1 MDNKKYYYLK
11 LKENFFES
19 DSMVLLENMKD
30 GYLYSNILLKLYLR
44 SLKDGG
50 RLMLNGAIPYNS
62 QMLASVT
69 RHQVGTLEKALDIFK
84 ELGLIEILDSGAI
97 YMMDIQNF
105 IGKSSTEADRQR
117 EYYNRIERD
126 KANKVSCKK
135 SYKKSTPETEIE
147 LKTEKEIKIDY
158 QQIADM
164 YNNTCVSFPRLTK
177 LSENRKKAIKARLKI
192 YSVEDFQKLFEMAEG
207 SSFLKGQNNRNWSA
221 TFDWLIKDTNMAK
234 VLDGNYTDKEPTELS
249 PEERQRRREEERRR
263 EEQEQREWEE
273 AYHRRQEERAKLPY
287 DPNMPFR

>member
-1 MDNKKYYYLK
+1 MDNRKYYYLK

-30 GYLYSNILLKLYLR
+30 GYIYSNILLKLYLR
-44 SLKDGG
+44 SLKDDG
-50 RLMLNGAIPYNS
+50 RLMLNGTIPYNS

-105 IGKSSTEADRQR
+105 IGESSSEADRKR
-117 EYYNRIERD
+117 SYRSRIEKEKMSGQMSRQISD
-126 KANKVSCKK
+126 KNP
-135 SYKKSTPETEIE
+135 PEKEIE
-147 LKTEKEIKIDY
+147 LEIEKEIEIKIDY

-177 LSENRKKAIKARLKI
+177 LSDKRKKAIKARLRT
-192 YSVEDFQKLFEMAEG
+192 YTLEDFQKLFEMAEG

-221 TFDWLIKDTNMAK
+221 TFDWLIADGNMAK
-234 VLDGNYTDKEPTELS
+234 VLDGNYADKKEDFGNAHGDS
-249 PEERQRRREEERRR
+249 
-263 EEQEQREWEE
+263 EQRTES
-273 AYHRRQEERAKLPY
+273 ANRRPAAAIYAQYLPEGHPLKAQLCG
-287 DPNMPFR
+287 DSEKH

>member
-1 MDNKKYYYLK
+1 MDNRKYYYLK

-30 GYLYSNILLKLYLR
+30 GYIYSNILLKLYLR
-44 SLKDGG
+44 SLKDDG
-50 RLMLNGAIPYNS
+50 RLMLNGTIPYNS

-105 IGKSSTEADRQR
+105 IGESSSEADRKR
-117 EYYNRIERD
+117 SYRSRIEKEKMSGQMSRQISD
-126 KANKVSCKK
+126 KNP
-135 SYKKSTPETEIE
+135 PEKEIE
-147 LKTEKEIKIDY
+147 LEIEKEREIKIDY

-177 LSENRKKAIKARLKI
+177 LSDKRKKAIKARLRN
-192 YSVEDFQKLFEMAEG
+192 YTLEDFRKLFEMAEG

-221 TFDWLIKDTNMAK
+221 TFDWLIADGNMAK
-234 VLDGNYTDKEPTELS
+234 VLDGNYTDKG
-249 PEERQRRREEERRR
+249 Q
-263 EEQEQREWEE
+263 
-273 AYHRRQEERAKLPY
+273 QEERYVPEEPEYYKYLKHTPSPD
-287 DPNMPFR
+287 DPFQ

>member
-69 RHQVGTLEKALDIFK
+69 RHQVGTLEKALNIFK

-105 IGKSSTEADRQR
+105 IGESSSEGDRKR
-117 EYYNRIERD
+117 EYRARIEKEKMSRQMSD
-126 KANKVSCKK
+126 KRP
-135 SYKKSTPETEIE
+135 PEIEKEIEKEIE
-147 LKTEKEIKIDY
+147 LKTDY

-164 YNNTCVSFPRLTK
+164 YNNTCVSFPHLTK

-234 VLDGNYTDKEPTELS
+234 VLDGNYTDKEPIELS

-273 AYHRRQEERAKLPY
+273 AYHKRQEERAKLPY

>member
-1 MDNKKYYYLK
+1 
-11 LKENFFES
+11 
-19 DSMVLLENMKD
+19 
-30 GYLYSNILLKLYLR
+30 
-44 SLKDGG
+44 
-50 RLMLNGAIPYNS
+50 
-62 QMLASVT
+62 MLASVT